1 MWPVSLDCPFL
12 IAPSVFSNV
21 NLLKIKQ
28 KLLVKER
35 DYKATTIFVYVIK
48 HPMPMA
54 KSRECNDVKDSAMI
68 NIFVI
73 SWLLLNVIHYYS
85 KPGVNERSSSSKII
99 NLTVNKNFRRQIL
112 TDKYSIIWNITDQ
125 TRQSSGEIVYR
136 NVMTG
141 PSSNKWWIDL

>member
-1 MWPVSLDCPFL
+1 MWPVSLDCPFF

-28 KLLVKER
+28 NLLVKER

-48 HPMPMA
+48 HPMPMT
-54 KSRECNDVKDSAMI
+54 KSRVCNVVIDSAMI
-68 NIFVI
+68 NSIVI

-85 KPGVNERSSSSKII
+85 KSGVNERSSSSKII

-112 TDKYSIIWNITDQ
+112 TDKYSIIWNSTDQ
-125 TRQSSGEIVYR
+125 TRHSSGEIVYR
-136 NVMTG
+136 KVMTG